1 MNDFYNP
8 YMPDTDMYKDMTEDE
23 RFKCALWQAAV
34 YLAAIIVGLFI
45 CALFGSCATKQSTE
59 QTTDIRHLTQITER
73 MDSLMHATSTWQ
85 QTMYEKQSSL
95 VDSFKKSEVRDT
107 SHTIFL
113 GVKGDTVKEKIV
125 IREFIESQHS
135 SQEST
140 QELRE
145 EFFRQT
151 DSLLKVNR
159 SMEAKMDSVL
169 QSHQKTTVVEKK
181 PGFMERL
188 KWIGLGVLLALI
200 GMFAV
205 VSAFMKKK

>member
-1 MNDFYNP
+1 MKTNDDHYRLIGI
-8 YMPDTDMYKDMTEDE
+8 YLL
-23 RFKCALWQAAV
+23 CVAAL
-34 YLAAIIVGLFI
+34 IVLLM
-45 CALFGSCATKQSTE
+45 CSCATKKSTE

-113 GVKGDTVKEKIV
+113 GAKGDTVKETIV

-151 DSLLKVNR
+151 DSLLKANR

-205 VSAFMKKK
+205 VPAFMKKK